1 MIKKV
6 VRRYI
11 FERLQAT
18 VTSNE
23 GDLDSLKQT
32 IVGLQDDVKN
42 KARDVEHVAMQQVS
56 ITMVT
61 ILCGRSTIQ
70 IPHKE
75 NELF

>member
-32 IVGLQDDVKN
+32 IVGLQDDVKS

-56 ITMVT
+56 VSICPVK
-61 ILCGRSTIQ
+61 L
-70 IPHKE
+70 
-75 NELF
+75 

>member
-42 KARDVEHVAMQQVS
+42 KARDVEHVAMQQVRNH
-56 ITMVT
+56 VN
-61 ILCGRSTIQ
+61 CFVW
-70 IPHKE
+70 KV
-75 NELF
+75 